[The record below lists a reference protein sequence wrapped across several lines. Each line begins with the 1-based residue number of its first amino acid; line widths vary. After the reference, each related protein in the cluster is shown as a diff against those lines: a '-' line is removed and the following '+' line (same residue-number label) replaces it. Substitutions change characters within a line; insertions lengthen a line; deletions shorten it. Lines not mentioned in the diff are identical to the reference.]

1 MIIWIFSITGFQL
14 FNLPLKKYNGYKI
27 TTNSIPSSKYNCHS
41 RNVGVVNKYNI
52 PPLFANNKYPSE
64 EKYVSQ
70 EINLDDDDEDN
81 DNDSYDD
88 DDFDADGMPLLKDP
102 RHSATRNE

>member
-1 MIIWIFSITGFQL
+1 MIRYCFAILWIFSITGFQL
-14 FNLPLKKYNGYKI
+14 FNLPLKKYSGYGYKY
-27 TTNSIPSSKYNCHS
+27 KCMQ
-41 RNVGVVNKYNI
+41 
-52 PPLFANNKYPSE
+52 PLLANNKYPSE

-70 EINLDDDDEDN
+70 EINLDDDENNYDG
-81 DNDSYDD
+81 SYDD